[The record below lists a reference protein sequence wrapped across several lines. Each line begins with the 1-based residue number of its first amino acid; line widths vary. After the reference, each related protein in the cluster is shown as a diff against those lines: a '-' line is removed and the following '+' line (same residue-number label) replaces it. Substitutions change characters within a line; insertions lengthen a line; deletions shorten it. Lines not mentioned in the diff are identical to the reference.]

1 MYKLGWEDGSRATL
15 ETLSRGGTIITKKF
29 ASAHHLQVGQR
40 VLVLSAT
47 GHTVTLTVTGIIK
60 EEALGLLANLTISRE
75 LARTAFGEREDG
87 ADFVAYAP
95 GADGTQVRRS
105 IDAVLRSGYPQAHS
119 QTAAQYTRE
128 QSNKVN
134 QFLLLV
140 YVLLALSVIVSLF
153 GIVNTL
159 VLSIYERTHELGMM
173 RAIGTSR
180 RQIREMIRYEAVIT
194 ALIGGV
200 LGLVVGVVGAVLVT
214 ELALSGS
221 GYVLSFPVGT
231 LLLLLIA
238 AALAGVLAAQLPARR
253 AARLDVIAALAD
265 E

>member
-1 MYKLGWEDGSRATL
+1 
-15 ETLSRGGTIITKKF
+15 
-29 ASAHHLQVGQR
+29 
-40 VLVLSAT
+40 
-47 GHTVTLTVTGIIK
+47 
-60 EEALGLLANLTISRE
+60 
-75 LARTAFGEREDG
+75 
-87 ADFVAYAP
+87 
-95 GADGTQVRRS
+95 
-105 IDAVLRSGYPQAHS
+105 
-119 QTAAQYTRE
+119 
-128 QSNKVN
+128 
-134 QFLLLV
+134 
-140 YVLLALSVIVSLF
+140 
-153 GIVNTL
+153 
-159 VLSIYERTHELGMM
+159 
-173 RAIGTSR
+173 
-180 RQIREMIRYEAVIT
+180 MIRYEAVIT